1 MIEFK
6 DVSFQYDQGDSKGK
20 IENINLTIHDG
31 EAVLIC
37 GESGCGKTTLTR
49 LINGLIP
56 HYYEGTLTG
65 QTIVQGIDVKNVSLY
80 SLSGVVGSVFQ
91 NPRTQF
97 FTVDT
102 TSEIAFGCENLGM
115 DAEEI
120 SSRIENTVNALKIK
134 DLLDRS
140 LFALSG
146 GEKQKIACASVSA
159 MEPDVF
165 VLDEPSSNLDIKS
178 IGELKNVLR
187 EWKAQGKTIVIAE
200 HRLYYLMDIADRVLY
215 MQNGR
220 IKANLSISDFRK
232 KSTDELHSLGLRA
245 LQSENFSKMQSVVCA
260 TKQLYFRD
268 FEASYKN
275 ASEGKKKKRKVLDI
289 SDLMVPQG
297 SVVGVVGNNGA
308 GKTTFAHNLCG
319 LLQKAK
325 GSMTMNGKTYMA
337 SQRIK
342 ACYMVMQDVNHQLF
356 TESVMDEILLSLD
369 HPDEEKALLE
379 ANRIM
384 ESLHISEYK
393 DAHPMS
399 LSGGQKQRV
408 AIASA
413 IASDKQVI
421 IFDEPTSGLD
431 YRHMKKVAEN
441 LRELSLLG
449 KTLFIVTHD
458 PELIAEC
465 CNYFVF
471 IENGKVLWSDGW
483 NRISRERLKRFFAFE
498 GN

>member
-6 DVSFQYDQGDSKGK
+6 DVSFQYEQGSSKGK

-31 EAVLIC
+31 EVVLIC

-56 HYYEGTLTG
+56 HYYEGTLSG
-65 QTIVQGIDVKNVSLY
+65 QTIVEGIDVKNVSLY
-80 SLSGVVGSVFQ
+80 ALSGVVGSVFQ

-102 TSEIAFGCENLGM
+102 TSEIAFGCENLAISA
-115 DAEEI
+115 DEI
-120 SSRIENTVNALKIK
+120 NLRIEKTAGALKIE
-134 DLLDRS
+134 DLLNRS

-159 MEPDVF
+159 MEPDIF

-178 IGELKNVLR
+178 IRELKNVLR
-187 EWKAQGKTIVIAE
+187 EWKTQGKTIVIAE

-215 MQNGR
+215 MQDGQ
-220 IKANLSISDFRK
+220 IKENLSISDFKR
-232 KSTDELHSLGLRA
+232 KSTDELHMLGLRA
-245 LQSENFSKMQSVVCA
+245 LQSEDFSKMQSVVCA
-260 TKQLYFRD
+260 TKQLYIRD

-275 ASEGKKKKRKVLDI
+275 ASDGRKKKRKVLDI
-289 SDLMVPQG
+289 SELMIPQG
-297 SVVGVVGNNGA
+297 AVVGVIGNNGA
-308 GKTTFAHNLCG
+308 GKTTFAYNLCG
-319 LLQKAK
+319 LLRAAK
-325 GSMTMNGKTYMA
+325 GYMSMNGKTYIQN
-337 SQRIK
+337 QRLKI
-342 ACYMVMQDVNHQLF
+342 CYMVMQDVNHQLF
-356 TESVMDEILLSLD
+356 TESVIDEILLGLD
-369 HPDEEKALLE
+369 NSDVEKATSE
-379 ANRIM
+379 AERIM
-384 ESLHISEYK
+384 ESLHISEFRN
-393 DAHPMS
+393 AHPMS

-408 AIASA
+408 AIAS
-413 IASDKQVI
+413 DKQVI
-421 IFDEPTSGLD
+421 VFDEPTSGLD

-441 LRELSLLG
+441 LQKLSSLG

-483 NRISRERLKRFFAFE
+483 NRISRERLQQFFAFE
-498 GN
+498 E

>member
-6 DVSFQYDQGDSKGK
+6 DVSFQYEQGISKGK

-31 EAVLIC
+31 EVVLIC

-56 HYYEGTLTG
+56 HYYEGTLSG
-65 QTIVQGIDVKNVSLY
+65 QTIVEGIDVKNVSLY
-80 SLSGVVGSVFQ
+80 ALSGVVGSVFQ

-102 TSEIAFGCENLGM
+102 TSEIAFGCENLAISA
-115 DAEEI
+115 DEI
-120 SSRIENTVNALKIK
+120 NLRIEKTAGALKIE
-134 DLLDRS
+134 DLLNRS

-159 MEPDVF
+159 MEPNIF

-178 IGELKNVLR
+178 IRELKNVLR
-187 EWKAQGKTIVIAE
+187 EWKIQGKTIVIAE

-215 MQNGR
+215 MQDGQ
-220 IKANLSISDFRK
+220 IKENLSISDFKK
-232 KSTDELHSLGLRA
+232 KSADELHTLGLRT
-245 LQSENFSKMQSVVCA
+245 LQSEDFCKMQSVACA
-260 TKQLYFRD
+260 TKQLYISD

-275 ASEGKKKKRKVLDI
+275 ASDGRKKKRKVLDI
-289 SDLMVPQG
+289 SELMIPQG
-297 SVVGVVGNNGA
+297 AVVGVIGNNGA
-308 GKTTFAHNLCG
+308 GKTTFAYTLCG
-319 LLQKAK
+319 LLRAAK
-325 GSMTMNGKTYMA
+325 GYMSMNGKTYMQN
-337 SQRIK
+337 QRLKI
-342 ACYMVMQDVNHQLF
+342 CYMVMQDVNHQLF
-356 TESVMDEILLSLD
+356 TESVIDEILLGLD
-369 HPDEEKALLE
+369 NSDVEKATSE
-379 ANRIM
+379 AERIM
-384 ESLHISEYK
+384 ESLHISEFRN
-393 DAHPMS
+393 AHPMS

-421 IFDEPTSGLD
+421 VFDEPTSGLD

-441 LRELSLLG
+441 LQKLSSLG

-483 NRISRERLKRFFAFE
+483 NRISRERLQQFFAFE
-498 GN
+498 E

>member
-6 DVSFQYDQGDSKGK
+6 DVSFQYEQGISKGK

-31 EAVLIC
+31 EVVLIC

-65 QTIVQGIDVKNVSLY
+65 QTLVEGIDVKNVSLY
-80 SLSGVVGSVFQ
+80 ALSGVVGSVFQ

-102 TSEIAFGCENLGM
+102 TSEIAFGCENL
-115 DAEEI
+115 AINEEEI
-120 SSRIENTVNALKIK
+120 NLRIEKTVSALKIEN
-134 DLLDRS
+134 LLNRS

-159 MEPDVF
+159 MEPNIF

-178 IGELKNVLR
+178 IRELKNVLR
-187 EWKAQGKTIVIAE
+187 EWKIQGKTIVIAE

-215 MQNGR
+215 MQDGQ
-220 IKANLSISDFRK
+220 IKENLSISDFKK
-232 KSTDELHSLGLRA
+232 KSADELHTLGLRT
-245 LQSENFSKMQSVVCA
+245 LQSEDFCKMQSVACA
-260 TKQLYFRD
+260 TKQLYISD

-275 ASEGKKKKRKVLDI
+275 ASDGRKKKRKVLDI
-289 SDLMVPQG
+289 SELMIPQG
-297 SVVGVVGNNGA
+297 AVVGVIGNNGA
-308 GKTTFAHNLCG
+308 GKTTFAYTLCG
-319 LLQKAK
+319 LLRAAK
-325 GSMTMNGKTYMA
+325 GYMSMNGKTYMQN
-337 SQRIK
+337 QRLKI
-342 ACYMVMQDVNHQLF
+342 CYTVMQDVNHQLF
-356 TESVMDEILLSLD
+356 TESVIDEILLGLD
-369 HPDEEKALLE
+369 NSDVEKATSE
-379 ANRIM
+379 AERIM
-384 ESLHISEYK
+384 ESLHISEFRN
-393 DAHPMS
+393 AHPMS

-421 IFDEPTSGLD
+421 VFDEPTSGLD

-441 LRELSLLG
+441 LQKLSSLG

-483 NRISRERLKRFFAFE
+483 NRISRERLQQFFAFE
-498 GN
+498 E

>member
-6 DVSFQYDQGDSKGK
+6 DVSFQYEQGSSKGK

-31 EAVLIC
+31 EVVLIC

-56 HYYEGTLTG
+56 HYYEGTLSG
-65 QTIVQGIDVKNVSLY
+65 QTIVEGIDVKNVSLY
-80 SLSGVVGSVFQ
+80 ALSGVVGSVFQ

-102 TSEIAFGCENLGM
+102 TSEIAFGCENL
-115 DAEEI
+115 AINEEEI
-120 SSRIENTVNALKIK
+120 NLRIEKTVSALKIEN
-134 DLLDRS
+134 LLNRS

-159 MEPDVF
+159 MEPNIF

-178 IGELKNVLR
+178 IRELKNVLR
-187 EWKAQGKTIVIAE
+187 EWKRQGKTIVIAE

-215 MQNGR
+215 MQDGQ
-220 IKANLSISDFRK
+220 IKENLSISDFKK
-232 KSTDELHSLGLRA
+232 KSADELHTLGLRT
-245 LQSENFSKMQSVVCA
+245 LQSEDFCKMQSVACA
-260 TKQLYFRD
+260 TKQLYISD

-275 ASEGKKKKRKVLDI
+275 ASDGRKKKRKVLDI
-289 SDLMVPQG
+289 SELMIPQG
-297 SVVGVVGNNGA
+297 AVVGVIGNNGA
-308 GKTTFAHNLCG
+308 GKTTFAYTLCG
-319 LLQKAK
+319 LLRAAK
-325 GSMTMNGKTYMA
+325 GYMSMNGKTYMQN
-337 SQRIK
+337 QRLKI
-342 ACYMVMQDVNHQLF
+342 CYMVMQDVNHQLF
-356 TESVMDEILLSLD
+356 TESVIDEILLGLD
-369 HPDEEKALLE
+369 NSDVEKATSE
-379 ANRIM
+379 AERIM
-384 ESLHISEYK
+384 ESLHISEFRN
-393 DAHPMS
+393 AHPMS

-421 IFDEPTSGLD
+421 VFDEPTSGLD

-441 LRELSLLG
+441 LQKLSSLG

-483 NRISRERLKRFFAFE
+483 NRISRERLQQFFAFE
-498 GN
+498 E

>member
-6 DVSFQYDQGDSKGK
+6 DVSFQYEQGSSKGK

-31 EAVLIC
+31 EVVLIC
-37 GESGCGKTTLTR
+37 GESGCGKTTFTR

-65 QTIVQGIDVKNVSLY
+65 QTLVEGIDVKNVSLY
-80 SLSGVVGSVFQ
+80 ALSGVVGSVFQ

-102 TSEIAFGCENLGM
+102 TSEIAFGCENLAINE
-115 DAEEI
+115 DEI
-120 SSRIENTVNALKIK
+120 TLRIEKTVSALKIK
-134 DLLDRS
+134 DLLNRS

-159 MEPDVF
+159 MEPDIF
-165 VLDEPSSNLDIKS
+165 VLDEPSSNLDMKS
-178 IGELKNVLR
+178 IRELKNVLQ
-187 EWKAQGKTIVIAE
+187 EWKRQGKTIVIAE

-215 MQNGR
+215 MQDGQ
-220 IKANLSISDFRK
+220 IKANLSISDFKK
-232 KSTDELHSLGLRA
+232 KSTDELHELGLRT
-245 LQSENFSKMQSVVCA
+245 LQSEDFGKMQSIVCA
-260 TKQLYFRD
+260 TKQLYIRD

-275 ASEGKKKKRKVLDI
+275 ASDGRKKKRKVLDI
-289 SDLMVPQG
+289 SDLMIPQG

-308 GKTTFAHNLCG
+308 GKTTFASNLCG
-319 LLQKAK
+319 LLQNAK
-325 GSMTMNGKTYMA
+325 GYMSINGKTYMKH
-337 SQRIK
+337 QRLK
-342 ACYMVMQDVNHQLF
+342 TCYMVMQDVNHQLF

-369 HPDEEKALLE
+369 NSDEDEAMLE
-379 ANRIM
+379 AEKIM
-384 ESLHISEYK
+384 ESLHISEFRN
-393 DAHPMS
+393 AHPMS

-413 IASDKQVI
+413 IASDRQVI
-421 IFDEPTSGLD
+421 VFDEPTSGLD

-441 LRELSLLG
+441 LQKLSLLG

-471 IENGKVLWSDGW
+471 IESGKVLWSDGW
-483 NRISRERLKRFFAFE
+483 NRISRERLQQFFAFE
-498 GN
+498 E